1 MIGEVS
7 LLEAFRSRRS
17 VRVFEKR
24 RIEPEVMTQLLEAV
38 QSSPTAGNLQAYQVY
53 LVETPDR
60 IKSLANA
67 ALGQA
72 CVSGAPAVLVFCT
85 DAGRSAVKYGD
96 RGTSLYCLQD
106 TTIAATFAH
115 LAAFALGLGS
125 VMVGAFNERE
135 VARIIGA
142 PPSHRPILL
151 LPLGYPDENP
161 EATDRRPIDEF
172 VIRR

>member
-1 MIGEVS
+1 
-7 LLEAFRSRRS
+7 
-17 VRVFEKR
+17 
-24 RIEPEVMTQLLEAV
+24 
-38 QSSPTAGNLQAYQVY
+38 
-53 LVETPDR
+53 
-60 IKSLANA
+60 
-67 ALGQA
+67 
-72 CVSGAPAVLVFCT
+72 
-85 DAGRSAVKYGD
+85 
-96 RGTSLYCLQD
+96 LYCLQD

-135 VARIIGA
+135 VGRIIGA

-161 EATDRRPIDEF
+161 EATDRRSIDEF